1 MRCCGGH
8 VRITGTPKN
17 FKMII
22 GGLGG
27 KEGTIWCGEGKG
39 FSGEPIHKICRSV
52 KGFNPISRRET
63 CLKEKR
69 TKNVI
74 YGAKRTFCFPI
85 LLRNVGARHA

>member
-1 MRCCGGH
+1 VRCCGGH

-27 KEGTIWCGEGKG
+27 KEGTIWCGESKG

-52 KGFNPISRRET
+52 KGFNPISRR
-63 CLKEKR
+63 
-69 TKNVI
+69 
-74 YGAKRTFCFPI
+74 
-85 LLRNVGARHA
+85 